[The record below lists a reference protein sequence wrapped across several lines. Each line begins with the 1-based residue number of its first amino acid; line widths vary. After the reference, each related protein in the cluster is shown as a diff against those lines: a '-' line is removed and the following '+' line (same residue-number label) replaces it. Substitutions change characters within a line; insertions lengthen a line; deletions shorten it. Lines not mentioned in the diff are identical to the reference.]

1 LENARTNLETALR
14 DGDLRRAAELRYST
28 IPALEKAIPPEEAE
42 DANATTTLLH
52 EAVTSSDIANV
63 VSRATGIPPT
73 NLLKGEK
80 SRLINME
87 NQLSQKVKGQ
97 EAAISAVARAV
108 RLSRAG
114 LSSPNRPIASLMFLG
129 GTGVGK
135 TELCKA
141 LAGFLFDNPENI
153 LRIDMSEY
161 QERHTV
167 SGLIGPPAGYVGYGE
182 NMGALTEGVRRK
194 GYCVV
199 LFDEIEKAHKG
210 FHVVSLLTV
219 FRCDKFV
226 VTSPRRGILDEFA
239 GCQSRLSKYNT
250 HHDVKPR
257 RRNPCP

>member
-1 LENARTNLETALR
+1 MTDFRQQLESLKRAKQELENARISLETALR

-28 IPALEKAIPPEEAE
+28 IPSLEKDIPPEDSE
-42 DANATTTLLH
+42 DVNSTTTLLH

-63 VSRATGIPPT
+63 VSRATGIPVT
-73 NLLKGEK
+73 NLMTAEK
-80 SRLINME
+80 ARLIHME
-87 NQLSQKVKGQ
+87 DALSEKVKGQ
-97 EAAISAVARAV
+97 EQAISAVARAV

-114 LSSPNRPIASLMFLG
+114 LSSPNRPIASFMFLG

-167 SGLIGPPAGYVGYGE
+167 SGLIGPPPGYVGYGE
-182 NMGALTEGVRRK
+182 NMGVLTEGVRRK

-210 FHVVSLLTV
+210 
-219 FRCDKFV
+219 
-226 VTSPRRGILDEFA
+226 
-239 GCQSRLSKYNT
+239 
-250 HHDVKPR
+250 
-257 RRNPCP
+257 

>member
-1 LENARTNLETALR
+1 MSLETALR
-14 DGDLRRAAELRYST
+14 DGDLRRAAELRYSI
-28 IPALEKAIPPEEAE
+28 IPNLEKSIPPEENE
-42 DANATTTLLH
+42 DTYSSTTLLH
-52 EAVTSSDIANV
+52 EAVTSNDIANV

-80 SRLINME
+80 SRLIHME
-87 NQLSQKVKGQ
+87 ESLAEKVKGQ
-97 EAAISAVARAV
+97 EQAISAVSKAV

-167 SGLIGPPAGYVGYGE
+167 SGLIGPPAGYVVCPCNVTKYRSAME
-182 NMGALTEGVRRK
+182 KTW
-194 GYCVV
+194 V
-199 LFDEIEKAHKG
+199 L
-210 FHVVSLLTV
+210 
-219 FRCDKFV
+219 
-226 VTSPRRGILDEFA
+226 
-239 GCQSRLSKYNT
+239 
-250 HHDVKPR
+250 
-257 RRNPCP
+257 

>member
-1 LENARTNLETALR
+1 MRQQLENLKKAKQDLENARLNLETALR
-14 DGDLRRAAELRYST
+14 DGDLRRAAELRYSI
-28 IPALEKAIPPEEAE
+28 IPSLEKAIPPEDTE
-42 DANATTTLLH
+42 DTPYTTTTLLH
-52 EAVTSSDIANV
+52 EAVTSNDIANV
-63 VSRATGIPPT
+63 VSRATGIPPA

-80 SRLINME
+80 SRLIHME
-87 NQLSQKVKGQ
+87 SQLSAKVKGQ
-97 EAAISAVARAV
+97 EQAISAVARAV

-114 LSSPNRPIASLMFLG
+114 LSSPNRPIASFMFLG

-167 SGLIGPPAGYVGYGE
+167 SGLIGPPPGYVGYGE
-182 NMGALTEGVRRK
+182 NMGILTEGVRRK

-210 FHVVSLLTV
+210 ASQA
-219 FRCDKFV
+219 
-226 VTSPRRGILDEFA
+226 EE
-239 GCQSRLSKYNT
+239 Y
-250 HHDVKPR
+250 
-257 RRNPCP
+257 

>member
-1 LENARTNLETALR
+1 MATRKVPPPLQGSNVREQLDALKKAKEDLENARISLETALR

-28 IPALEKAIPPEEAE
+28 IPALEKAIPPEEGE
-42 DANATTTLLH
+42 EATSTTLLH
-52 EAVTSSDIANV
+52 ESVTSQDIANV

-73 NLLKGEK
+73 SLMKGEK
-80 SRLINME
+80 ARLIHME
-87 NQLSQKVKGQ
+87 EQLAEKVKGQ
-97 EAAISAVARAV
+97 EQAISAVARAV

-114 LSSPNRPIASLMFLG
+114 LSSPNRPIASFMFLG

-167 SGLIGPPAGYVGYGE
+167 SGLIGPPPGYVGYGE
-182 NMGALTEGVRRK
+182 NMGVLTEGVRRK

-199 LFDEIEKAHKG
+199 LLDEIEKAHKG
-210 FHVVSLLTV
+210 RTLCFIILT
-219 FRCDKFV
+219 
-226 VTSPRRGILDEFA
+226 L
-239 GCQSRLSKYNT
+239 
-250 HHDVKPR
+250 
-257 RRNPCP
+257 RRNKSIAASFR

>member
-1 LENARTNLETALR
+1 MTDFRQQLESLKRAKQELENARISLETALR

-28 IPALEKAIPPEEAE
+28 IPSLEKDIPPEDSE
-42 DANATTTLLH
+42 DVNSTTTLLH

-63 VSRATGIPPT
+63 VSRATGIPVT
-73 NLLKGEK
+73 NLMTAEK
-80 SRLINME
+80 ARLIHME
-87 NQLSQKVKGQ
+87 DALSEKVKGQ
-97 EAAISAVARAV
+97 EQDISAVARAV

-114 LSSPNRPIASLMFLG
+114 LSSPNRPIASFMFLG

-167 SGLIGPPAGYVGYGE
+167 SGLIGPPPGYVGYGE
-182 NMGALTEGVRRK
+182 NMGVLTEGVRRK

-210 FHVVSLLTV
+210 
-219 FRCDKFV
+219 
-226 VTSPRRGILDEFA
+226 
-239 GCQSRLSKYNT
+239 
-250 HHDVKPR
+250 
-257 RRNPCP
+257 